1 MRDGRYSQKRL
12 SSLPTRR
19 KLADMSER
27 RSSVLSACAACAI
40 LLALLVIPTAASGA
54 IKLGTYYCPTVP
66 VGSSCFATSGETLDS
81 FKSRYGRFPSIA
93 LSYRGLDA
101 TLLFSSEKSEL
112 KERGVAPMVTVE
124 PYVGGQPVSLQ
135 DISSGKYDS
144 YIRSEAASA
153 ASYGQE
159 VLLRFA
165 HEMNGAW
172 YPWGGDPAAFVAAW
186 RHYVDV
192 FRANGASNV
201 KFVWS
206 PNVNSGGRMPFDAYY
221 PEDSG
226 HTGYV
231 DYVALD
237 GYNWGGSVGW
247 KTVRQIFRASYVRLN
262 TISGGKP
269 VILAE
274 TASVEQTNRRPQWI
288 RTGLLETIPKEMPKV
303 VAVVWFDRNLEAE
316 GNRDWTLE
324 NSVNSI
330 NAWQDVVNSPLYGG
344 DVYYLRPNAPRTT
357 PKPWTIV
364 NAATAWES
372 LSENITESVKA
383 GTSRGYL
390 NASTTTEP
398 FTTEVELDTTPLA
411 GKKVTAASAWFYTP
425 LRTGVTFEAR
435 SGSTQ
440 LAGQSFTG
448 AGWHSLTVPLNGT
461 QSQLDGTF
469 LRLVSSSGTNRVFA
483 AFLRLTADPK

>member
-1 MRDGRYSQKRL
+1 MPGRRL
-12 SSLPTRR
+12 
-19 KLADMSER
+19 
-27 RSSVLSACAACAI
+27 SVLSACAV
-40 LLALLVIPTAASGA
+40 LFALLVMPAAAGGA

-66 VGSSCFATSGETLDS
+66 VGSSCFATSGATLDS
-81 FKSRYGRFPSIA
+81 YKSQYGRYPSIA

-101 TLLFSSEKSEL
+101 TLLFSSEKNEL
-112 KERGVAPMVTVE
+112 KERGVVPMVTVE

-135 DISSGKYDS
+135 DIAGGKYDS

-172 YPWGGDPAAFVAAW
+172 YPWGGNPSTYVAAW

-201 KFVWS
+201 RFVWS
-206 PNVNSGGRMPFDAYY
+206 PNVNSGGKMPFDAYY
-221 PEDSG
+221 PEDST
-226 HTGYV
+226 HPGYV

-237 GYNWGGSVGW
+237 GYNWGGTVSW
-247 KTVRQIFRASYVRLN
+247 KTLRQIFRASYIHLN
-262 TISGGKP
+262 ALSGGKP
-269 VILAE
+269 VIIAE

-288 RTGLLETIPKEMPKV
+288 RAGFLETIPKEMPNV

-324 NSVNSI
+324 NSANSI
-330 NAWQDVVNSPLYGG
+330 AAWQDVVNSPLYGG
-344 DVYYLRPNAPRTT
+344 NVYYLRPNGPRTT
-357 PKPWTIV
+357 PRPWAIV

-372 LSENITESVKA
+372 LSEKVTESVNA
-383 GTSRGYL
+383 TTSRGYI
-390 NASTTTEP
+390 NAAASTEP
-398 FTTEVELDTTPLA
+398 FATEVELDTTPLA

-425 LRTGVTFEAR
+425 LRTAITFEVR
-435 SGSTQ
+435 NGSTQ
-440 LAGQSFTG
+440 LTGQTFAGV
-448 AGWHSLTVPLNGT
+448 GWHSLYVPLNGT
-461 QSQLDGTF
+461 QSQLDNTF
-469 LRLVSSSGTNRVFA
+469 LRFISGSGISRVYA
-483 AFLRLTADPK
+483 AFLRLTVDPK